1 MTTKLSKLK
10 EECARLKQSN
20 KDLKELAKNLK
31 CENIV
36 LRNILLEK
44 MNECVDKTNKSL

>member
-20 KDLKELAKNLK
+20 KDLREQVKMLK
-31 CENIV
+31 TEAHL
-36 LRNILLEK
+36 LRSLLEEK
-44 MNECVDKTNKSL
+44 MNGCVDKTNKSL

>member
-10 EECARLKQSN
+10 EECAKLKQSN
-20 KDLKELAKNLK
+20 KDLREPVNQLK
-31 CENIV
+31 TENH
-36 LRNILLEK
+36 LLKSLLEEM